1 MSRDQNGAPDGRV
14 NVLRERVLFRP
25 QKQCRGSSPWKAI
38 GRLFFG
44 RYSALAAISA
54 ERYDSRKPAPTGHR
68 PSEISVPK
76 MELRTAFVRG
86 SRSPCDWPARPAAM
100 SLSRIA
106 KR

>member
-1 MSRDQNGAPDGRV
+1 MSRGNGSFSGRKS
-14 NVLRERVLFRP
+14 NAGSLHHGKRSGAYFLAAIVL
-25 QKQCRGSSPWKAI
+25 
-38 GRLFFG
+38 
-44 RYSALAAISA
+44 LAAISA
-54 ERYDSRKPAPTGHR
+54 ERYDSRKPAPIGHR

-106 KR
+106 MG